1 MDRRQEDGFDQ
12 SRAIPDMDLDVPTS
26 GGTPPQRQIL
36 ADPSFA
42 AGGSTGK
49 KCPSSLASSSGGPA
63 AIDAGRPAPELA
75 PSDLGS

>member
-1 MDRRQEDGFDQ
+1 
-12 SRAIPDMDLDVPTS
+12 MDLDVPTS
-26 GGTPPQRQIL
+26 GGAPPQRQIL

-49 KCPSSLASSSGGPA
+49 KCPSSLASSSSGGPA

-75 PSDLGS
+75 SSDLGS